1 MSDQELTQRLIFCLT
16 QTYNL
21 SETDRRAL
29 SMLSFRFFGES
40 IRIQGE
46 YGLAEE
52 HSIRT
57 LWPQITDTLFNI
69 TGCRNIIDNRIF
81 MEQRKEES
89 NHCITYITDGAHK
102 PLDWEYVPVR
112 ELSEND
118 VRRAQLFGGSYVRVK
133 GNKRAESFPL

>member
-1 MSDQELTQRLIFCLT
+1 MSDQELTQRLIFGLT

-21 SETDRRAL
+21 NEADLKAL

-52 HSIRT
+52 QSIRT
-57 LWPQITDTLFNI
+57 LWPQITETLFNI

-89 NHCITYITDGAHK
+89 NHCITYITDGALK

-112 ELSEND
+112 ELSPNNIK
-118 VRRAQLFGGSYVRVK
+118 RAQLFGGSYVRVK
-133 GNKRAESFPL
+133 GSKRVEAALL